1 MELTDGGA
9 TPRDDLLAPLAPLLI
24 VDDDDDDDIVLKN
37 KTWEKLDSVNDCNET
52 YEKQQTGSVA

>member
-37 KTWEKLDSVNDCNET
+37 KT
-52 YEKQQTGSVA
+52 